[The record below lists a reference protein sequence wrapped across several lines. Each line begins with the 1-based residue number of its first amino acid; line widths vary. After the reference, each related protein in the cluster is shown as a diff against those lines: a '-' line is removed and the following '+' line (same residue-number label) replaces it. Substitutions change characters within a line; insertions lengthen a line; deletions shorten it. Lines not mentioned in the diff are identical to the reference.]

1 MDSVE
6 LGRQERQTGAQE
18 RGEARTEPPAAFEDR
33 PGARAVE
40 ELARRRSA
48 GGAARRGSGEGA
60 AASAVLT
67 PACGWATTRRRRA
80 GCADG
85 GWRLEAR

>member
-33 PGARAVE
+33 PGAGSQCLE

-60 AASAVLT
+60 AASAV
-67 PACGWATTRRRRA
+67 
-80 GCADG
+80 
-85 GWRLEAR
+85 